1 MSKHIRQGDKVIAIA
16 GNHKGRVGK
25 VISRQGERVVVEGLN
40 VRKKHAKRTQQAAG
54 SIIEKEMPLHIS
66 NLKVVSDDGK
76 PVKLRVRFNAENEK
90 ELYYTNGKQHV
101 HYRQVKTSK

>member
-25 VISRQGERVVVEGLN
+25 VVSRQGEKIVVEGLN
-40 VRKKHAKRTQQAAG
+40 LRKKHAKKTQQAPG
-54 SIIEKEMPLHIS
+54 SIIEKEMPIHVS
-66 NLKVVSDDGK
+66 NLRIVSDDGK

-90 ELYYTNGKQHV
+90 ELYFLNGDQQV